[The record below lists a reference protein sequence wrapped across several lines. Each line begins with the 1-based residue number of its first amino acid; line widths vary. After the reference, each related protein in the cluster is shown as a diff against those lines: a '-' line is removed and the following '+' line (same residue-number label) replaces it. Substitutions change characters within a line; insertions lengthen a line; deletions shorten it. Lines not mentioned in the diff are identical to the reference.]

1 MLWEANGRFFSSLQL
16 IILNSSFMIHFFDAH
31 SHIQMKEFDKDR
43 DAVLSRMR
51 DEGVGAIVVGVDLE
65 SSRAAVAL
73 AEKHDFLWAT
83 VGLHPHDNLEE
94 VFDAEAYRALARHPK
109 TVAIGECGLDYFK
122 LQNSDFKLKEEQKK
136 RFEEQLKL
144 TAEVKKPLMLHI
156 RDNPGQ
162 HGAYED
168 VLKILNLQFE
178 ILNLKLKG
186 NVHFFAGTSD
196 IAKQFFGLGFTISF
210 TGVITFASQYD
221 TVIKDAPLQNILS
234 ETDCPFVAPVP
245 HRGERNEPVY
255 VKEVVKRIAAI
266 RGENEAAVAT
276 ALAQNAKRVFG
287 L

>member
-1 MLWEANGRFFSSLQL
+1 MRY
-16 IILNSSFMIHFFDAH
+16 IDAH
-31 SHIQMKEFDKDR
+31 SHIQMKEFDRDR

-51 DEGVGAIVVGVDLE
+51 DEEVGAIVVGVDLA

-83 VGLHPHDNLEE
+83 VGLHPHDNLKE

-109 TVAIGECGLDYFK
+109 VVAIGECGLDYSRIK
-122 LQNSDFKLKEEQKK
+122 NDELRIKNEQKEK
-136 RFEEQLKL
+136 FKQQVEI
-144 TAEVKKPLMLHI
+144 AIGADKPLMLHC
-156 RDNPGQ
+156 RSSRNGEE
-162 HGAYED
+162 AYHEM
-168 VLKILNLQFE
+168 LHILNSYFV
-178 ILNLKLKG
+178 IHNSKLRG

-196 IAKQFFGLGFTISF
+196 IAEQFFGLGFAISF

-221 TVIKDAPLQNILS
+221 KVIKDAPLENLLS

-255 VKEVVKRIAAI
+255 VKEVVKRIAEI
-266 RGENEAAVAT
+266 RGEYEAAVAT
-276 ALAQNAKRVFG
+276 VLVMNAKRVFG